1 MMIMAKN
8 IALADDV
15 YKQLKCLK
23 RRNES
28 FSGLIRRLLKTRVNI
43 SDLAG
48 STTLSLEEWSA
59 LMEIQE
65 RQDSLDRE
73 RGESLIAKSEEA

>member
-1 MMIMAKN
+1 MAKN

-15 YKQLKCLK
+15 YRQLKRLK
-23 RRNES
+23 RGNES
-28 FSGLIRRLLKTRVNI
+28 FSELIRRLLRTRANI

-48 STTLSLEEWSA
+48 STTLSPEEWIE
-59 LMEIQE
+59 LMEMQN

-73 RGESLIAKSEEA
+73 RGRSLLSKNEEG